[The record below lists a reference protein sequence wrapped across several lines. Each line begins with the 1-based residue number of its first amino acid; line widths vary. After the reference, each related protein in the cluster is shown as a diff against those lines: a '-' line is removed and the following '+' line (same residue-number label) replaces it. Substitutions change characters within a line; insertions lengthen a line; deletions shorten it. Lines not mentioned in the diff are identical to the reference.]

1 MIQKVVRI
9 LRLTKEIFINM
20 LNLIK
25 NKYFK
30 KFDLYIKNKNFREH
44 IYDNSSEF
52 QNLLNKDLK
61 KTLSLEFYEKNL
73 MLNHY

>member
-1 MIQKVVRI
+1 MIKSSKDFK
-9 LRLTKEIFINM
+9 TKKRNFYKYVKPY
-20 LNLIK
+20 IK

-61 KTLSLEFYEKNL
+61 KHLV
-73 MLNHY
+73 